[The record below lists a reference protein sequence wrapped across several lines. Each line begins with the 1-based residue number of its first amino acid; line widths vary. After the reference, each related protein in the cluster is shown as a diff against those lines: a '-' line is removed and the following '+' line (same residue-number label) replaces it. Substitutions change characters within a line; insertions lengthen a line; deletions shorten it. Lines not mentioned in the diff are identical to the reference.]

1 MDIIAKCH
9 DNYFVQANIKV
20 DSCIIWIIEYVDQ
33 LNSSDKVF
41 VVESLRPTD
50 TEVGFYANYRQHCGY
65 IFNVCL

>member
-50 TEVGFYANYRQHCGY
+50 IQ
-65 IFNVCL
+65 